1 MRRCSP
7 MESASL
13 WGHRGEAEGSAR
25 GSGAVAAGAGAATE
39 TCMDEALLCSRR
51 LYAHCCIFVL
61 GAQGMPLE
69 CLWQHAWPE
78 ALESAAKAQP
88 ISEHAATMV
97 TSRSVMSSAV
107 ACRITWLDGM
117 CRRKVTRNS
126 ASWTNYKRLHSE
138 IQCPQLRLMRRTVQ
152 HPPGPL
158 GGNRA
163 GL

>member
-1 MRRCSP
+1 

-13 WGHRGEAEGSAR
+13 WGRRGEADAAAT
-25 GSGAVAAGAGAATE
+25 GSGAVATGAGAATE
-39 TCMDEALLCSRR
+39 TCMDEALLCSNR

-69 CLWQHAWPE
+69 CLWQQAWPE
-78 ALESAAKAQP
+78 VLESAAKAQP
-88 ISEHAATMV
+88 ISEHTATMV

-117 CRRKVTRNS
+117 YQRKVTRSS
-126 ASWTNYKRLHSE
+126 ASWIDYRRLHSE
-138 IQCPQLRLMRRTVQ
+138 IQCPQLWLMRRPVQ
-152 HPPGPL
+152 HPPGPV

-163 GL
+163 RL